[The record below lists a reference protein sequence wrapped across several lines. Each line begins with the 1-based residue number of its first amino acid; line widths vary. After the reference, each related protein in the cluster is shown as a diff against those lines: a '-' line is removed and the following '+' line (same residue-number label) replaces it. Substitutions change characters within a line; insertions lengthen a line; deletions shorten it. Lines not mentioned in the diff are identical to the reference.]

1 MKYTLAVNASGHPF
15 WIQTVS
21 GAYSSGNIY
30 NTGVTNNGAAVGSI
44 VWEVAFDAPN
54 TLYYVCQFHSSM
66 QGTINVT
73 DGVGPTGATGPSGP
87 AGATG
92 PTGATGATGP
102 QGSGDPIVEYIDG
115 GANAAGITGDV
126 IYNAGLS
133 NASSWTYT
141 IDAGASVTT
150 F

>member
-1 MKYTLAVNASGHPF
+1 MATIKYWDGTAWVYAV
-15 WIQTVS
+15 
-21 GAYSSGNIY
+21 
-30 NTGVTNNGAAVGSI
+30 VGK
-44 VWEVAFDAPN
+44 
-54 TLYYVCQFHSSM
+54 
-66 QGTINVT
+66 QGP
-73 DGVGPTGATGPSGP
+73 VGPTGATGPTG

-92 PTGATGATGP
+92 PTGPTGATGPAGATGATGP
-102 QGSGDPIVEYIDG
+102 AGASNPVVDYIDG

>member
-1 MKYTLAVNASGHPF
+1 MATIKYWDGTAWVYAV
-15 WIQTVS
+15 
-21 GAYSSGNIY
+21 
-30 NTGVTNNGAAVGSI
+30 VGK
-44 VWEVAFDAPN
+44 
-54 TLYYVCQFHSSM
+54 
-66 QGTINVT
+66 QGP
-73 DGVGPTGATGPSGP
+73 VGPTGPSGP
-87 AGATG
+87 AGASN
-92 PTGATGATGP
+92 PVV
-102 QGSGDPIVEYIDG
+102 DYIDG

>member
-1 MKYTLAVNASGHPF
+1 MIWDCHYRGL
-15 WIQTVS
+15 
-21 GAYSSGNIY
+21 GANS
-30 NTGVTNNGAAVGSI
+30 TNNQATQPDEHFVFVDDVAA
-44 VWEVAFDAPN
+44 
-54 TLYYVCQFHSSM
+54 
-66 QGTINVT
+66 GTKRSLFRFPWDT
-73 DGVGPTGATGPSGP
+73 D
-87 AGATG
+87 
-92 PTGATGATGP
+92 
-102 QGSGDPIVEYIDG
+102 YIDG